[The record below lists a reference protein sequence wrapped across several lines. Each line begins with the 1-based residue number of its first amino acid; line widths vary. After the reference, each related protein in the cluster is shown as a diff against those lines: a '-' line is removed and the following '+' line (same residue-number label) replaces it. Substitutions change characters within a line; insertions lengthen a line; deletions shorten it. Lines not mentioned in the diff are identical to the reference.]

1 MRAAKSGQR
10 RASLVTWRMLAVASL
25 MSGGL
30 VAAKASAADVPYKS
44 PEPEA
49 MELES
54 TPSTPTRAAAPVAA
68 ASAPAAATAAE
79 PTGVATV
86 PPTTATEKQAA
97 KLSAEALGPLLR
109 SRQLKLGELRLR
121 EAIRIC
127 GPEVCSTAFSARLH
141 RDLGY
146 LYVDALKRVDDGK
159 DEFTVALS
167 LDSTVIL
174 AEPMLSLAVTES
186 FADVKKAVVKPAPV
200 ETPQPTEPAG
210 EPDAEAKP
218 ESPGDPLLNWF
229 SLSLQGD
236 MVIRSGA
243 SPVCNGLSGSY
254 RCYGENNLWEPGF
267 DKDGNP
273 RFEAGSNQLDGTKVN
288 LGTTR
293 ILLGYDRV
301 VAHPITVGVRLGM
314 LLSGKPLRH
323 PSDSAVMSFHGELR
337 AAYWF
342 GDQPFA
348 HRGWHPY
355 VFLAAGL
362 GETASKTTM
371 QLVSLESGE
380 AQSLTVWKR
389 SGHTF
394 IGPGVGVRG
403 VLTKN
408 SGPLAELRLMQFMA
422 PSMPAVS
429 LVLGYAMG
437 I

>member
-1 MRAAKSGQR
+1 MRAAISGQC
-10 RASLVTWRMLAVASL
+10 RASLGVCRGLAVASWL
-25 MSGGL
+25 GGAL
-30 VAAKASAADVPYKS
+30 VASEAFAADVPYKS

-49 MELES
+49 IELES
-54 TPSTPTRAAAPVAA
+54 TPTPSAKNAAPAA
-68 ASAPAAATAAE
+68 PAPAAATPAE
-79 PTGVATV
+79 PSGVATV
-86 PPTTATEKQAA
+86 PPTTATEKHAA

-127 GPEVCSTAFSARLH
+127 GPEVCSNGFSARLH

-146 LYVDALKRVDDGK
+146 LYVDGLKRVDDGK

-167 LDSTVIL
+167 LDPTVIL
-174 AEPMLSLAVTES
+174 TDPMLSLAVTEA

-200 ETPQPTEPAG
+200 EKPKPTEPEG
-210 EPDAEAKP
+210 ELDADAKP

-254 RCYGENNLWEPGF
+254 RCYRAGNYWESGF
-267 DKDGNP
+267 GNDGNP
-273 RFEAGSNQLDGTKVN
+273 SFEAGSNQLDGTKVN

-371 QLVSLESGE
+371 QLVQLRSGE